1 MADDEFSTWDAAYV
15 LGALSPE
22 DRHAFELHLR
32 SCPNCTRAVR
42 EVAGLPGLLAR
53 ADVAADLAEDDVQPP
68 DDLLPRLLTRA
79 RRDRRKRRLLTGSG
93 WVAAAAS
100 LVALLLVLV
109 LGSRTTTPNVA
120 PPSAMVPV
128 GSTPLTAQVSL
139 TGVSW
144 GTKIELKC
152 TYPADYTDDEPYLLF
167 VVDEDHHEQQV
178 GSWRVL
184 PGKTATMNASTD
196 LSDPDISQVLIKD
209 ADGSTVLTLNR

>member
-1 MADDEFSTWDAAYV
+1 LADDEFSTWDAAYV

-22 DRHAFELHLR
+22 DRLAFEVHLR
-32 SCPNCTRAVR
+32 GCPSCTRAVR

-53 ADVAADLAEDDVQPP
+53 ADIAADLVDEDLQPP
-68 DDLLPRLLTRA
+68 DDLLRRLLDTA

-100 LVALLLVLV
+100 LAALLLVLV

-120 PPSAMVPV
+120 QPNAMTPV
-128 GSTPLTAQVSL
+128 GSTPLTAQISL

-152 TYPADYTDDEPYLLF
+152 TYPADYSDDEPYSL
-167 VVDEDHHEQQV
+167 VVVGDDKHEHQI
-178 GSWRVL
+178 GTWKVL

-196 LSDPDISQVLIKD
+196 LSDPDISQVLVKD